1 MSESRDEVDVHLD
14 DLDLGHAIL
23 GWLRRE
29 RRSGK
34 SVISF
39 EFSSAWLE
47 RREDVVLD
55 PSLGLYQGAQYFD
68 LLPGIFSDTSP
79 DRWGRHL
86 LERRE
91 AVLARREGRRPKRLE
106 DWEFLVAVS
115 DELRMGALRLVDE
128 KGQYVSSDKRLIPPL
143 ARLAVVQHFA
153 QRAERGEAL
162 APKDEDE
169 EIALLVAPGASLG
182 GARPKANFLADDGTL
197 WIAKFPSR
205 NDNRD
210 SGAWEYVLNRL
221 AAAAG
226 ITVPECR
233 LLELAQGPRTFA
245 AKRFDRGNGDRRLF
259 TSAMTLTGKQ
269 DHEKASYLD
278 VAQSITQ
285 YGSRSRSELDEDLEE
300 LFRRVG
306 FNVMTAHRD
315 DHLRNHGFLITKR
328 GWRLSPAF
336 DLNPVPEL
344 KEHTLALDEAN
355 PTPDLELVRASAP
368 YYRIQRGRAEEIL
381 TEVRKAVD
389 RWPEIAREIGIN
401 RDESALMADA
411 FAGD

>member
-1 MSESRDEVDVHLD
+1 VSESRDEVGVHLN
-14 DLDLGHAIL
+14 DLDLGDVTL

-29 RRSGK
+29 GRSGK

-39 EFSSAWLE
+39 EFSTEWLE
-47 RREDVVLD
+47 RREEVVLD
-55 PSLGLYQGAQYFD
+55 PSLGLYQGSQYFD
-68 LLPGIFSDTSP
+68 LLPGIFSDTAP
-79 DRWGRHL
+79 DRWGRYL

-91 AVLARREGRRPKRLE
+91 AALARRQSRRPRRLD
-106 DWEFLVAVS
+106 DWDFLVAVS
-115 DELRMGALRLVDE
+115 DELRMGALRLVDGR
-128 KGQYVSSDKRLIPPL
+128 GQYVSSDQRSIPPL
-143 ARLAVVQHFA
+143 ARLAVVQNFA

-205 NDNRD
+205 NDRRD

-221 AAAAG
+221 AAAGG
-226 ITVPECR
+226 ITVPQCR
-233 LLELAQGPRTFA
+233 LLDLTEGPRTFA
-245 AKRFDRGNGDRRLF
+245 AKRFDRSKGDRRLF
-259 TSAMTLTGKQ
+259 ASAMTLTGKQ

-278 VAQSITQ
+278 VAQSITR
-285 YGSRSRSELDEDLEE
+285 YGSRIRSELDQDLEE
-300 LFRRVG
+300 LFRRVA

-368 YYRIQRGRAEEIL
+368 YYRIQRRRAEEIL
-381 TEVRKAVD
+381 LELRNAVNRWREV
-389 RWPEIAREIGIN
+389 ARETGIH
-401 RDESALMADA
+401 RDEAAVMADA
-411 FAGD
+411 FVGD